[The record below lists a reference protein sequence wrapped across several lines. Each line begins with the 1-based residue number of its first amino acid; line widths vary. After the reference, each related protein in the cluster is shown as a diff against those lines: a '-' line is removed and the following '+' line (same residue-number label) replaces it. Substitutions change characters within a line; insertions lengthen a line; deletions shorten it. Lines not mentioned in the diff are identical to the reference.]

1 MRAERVVLKKKKK
14 KEEKIHILLVSPRH
28 SKVRE
33 YRLDG
38 EVPQIVVKKPENW
51 EEFYLTVAH
60 RG

>member
-1 MRAERVVLKKKKK
+1 MRAEWVVKKKKK
-14 KEEKIHILLVSPRH
+14 KNVLLVSPRH
-28 SKVRE
+28 SNVRE

-38 EVPQIVVKKPENW
+38 EFPQIVVKKPENW